1 MLDEDLLWL
10 TNLGNFR
17 RASTSSLE
25 MHSTLSL
32 TTCTSESEEDDDEQ
46 FEDIH
51 IPDDHDTPR
60 ILLDEDQGNTV
71 MLFTDTIY
79 LMLSFWMPLFILLC
93 HRCF

>member
-32 TTCTSESEEDDDEQ
+32 TTCTSESEVDDYEQ

-51 IPDDHDTPR
+51 TPDDHDLPQM
-60 ILLDEDQGNTV
+60 LLDEDQGNSHS
-71 MLFTDTIY
+71 L
-79 LMLSFWMPLFILLC
+79 
-93 HRCF
+93 H